1 MHCRYM
7 LVQLEQHKDE
17 IRAAG
22 LKSVAV
28 GIGEPKHA
36 INFCGKLA
44 PSLTCLVPAAKTID
58 VHVTYGLQ
66 RGGWHTMLN
75 PQLYANSARA
85 AAAGL
90 TQGQATGDI
99 AMLGGI
105 FVIDQSGLIRYAYVN
120 EVAGDYPPIPEILSA
135 IQ

>member
-1 MHCRYM
+1 M
-7 LVQLEQHKDE
+7 LAQLEQHQDA

-36 INFCGKLA
+36 ISYCGKLA
-44 PSLTCLVPAAKTID
+44 PSLNCLVNNTIEA
-58 VHVTYGLQ
+58 HVAYGLR
-66 RGGWHTMLN
+66 RGGWSTMLN
-75 PQLYANSARA
+75 PKLYTNSARA
-85 AAAGL
+85 AQAGF

-105 FVIDQSGLIRYAYVN
+105 FVVDQSGLIRYAYVN
-120 EVAGDYPPIPEILSA
+120 EVAGDYPPIPEIL
-135 IQ
+135 QTLQ

>member
-1 MHCRYM
+1 M
-7 LVQLEQHKDE
+7 LVQLEQHKDD

-22 LKSVAV
+22 LKSAAV

-36 INFCGKLA
+36 VNFCGKLA
-44 PSLTCLVPAAKTID
+44 PSLTCFVNKTIG
-58 VHVTYGLQ
+58 VHLTYGLQ

-105 FVIDQSGLIRYAYVN
+105 FVVDQQGRFRYGYIN
-120 EVAGDYPPIPEILSA
+120 EVAGDYPPIPDILSA

>member
-1 MHCRYM
+1 M
-7 LVQLEQHKDE
+7 LAQLEQHKDD

-36 INFCGKLA
+36 VSYCGKLA
-44 PSLTCLVPAAKTID
+44 PSLTCLVNKSID
-58 VHVTYGLQ
+58 VHLAYGLR
-66 RGGWHTMLN
+66 RGGWGTMLN
-75 PQLYANSARA
+75 PKLYANSARA
-85 AAAGL
+85 AQAGF

-105 FVIDQSGLIRYAYVN
+105 FVVDQQGLIRYAYVN
-120 EVAGDYPPIPEILSA
+120 EVAGDYPTIPEILGA
-135 IQ
+135 IR

>member
-1 MHCRYM
+1 M
-7 LVQLEQHKDE
+7 LVQLEQHQAA

-22 LKSVAV
+22 LNSVAV

-36 INFCGKLA
+36 INFCGQLA
-44 PSLTCLVPAAKTID
+44 PSLTCLVNKTID
-58 VHVTYGLQ
+58 VHLTYGLQ

-105 FVIDQSGLIRYAYVN
+105 FVVDQPGLIRYSYIN
-120 EVAGDYPPIPEILSA
+120 EVAGDYPPIPEIL
-135 IQ
+135 QVLK

>member
-1 MHCRYM
+1 M
-7 LVQLEQHKDE
+7 LAQLEHYKDE

-36 INFCGKLA
+36 VNYCGKLA
-44 PSLTCLVPAAKTID
+44 PSLTCLVNKTID
-58 VHVTYGLQ
+58 VHLTYGLR
-66 RGGWHTMLN
+66 RGGWGSMLN
-75 PQLYANSARA
+75 PKLYANSARA
-85 AAAGL
+85 AQAGF
-90 TQGQATGDI
+90 TQGRATGDI

-105 FVIDQSGLIRYAYVN
+105 FVVDQQGLIRYSYIN
-120 EVAGDYPPIPEILSA
+120 EVAGDYPPIPEILQT

>member
-1 MHCRYM
+1 M
-7 LVQLEQHKDE
+7 LAQLEQHQDA

-36 INFCGKLA
+36 ISYCGKLA
-44 PSLTCLVPAAKTID
+44 PSLNCLVNKTVD
-58 VHVTYGLQ
+58 VHVAYGLR
-66 RGGWHTMLN
+66 RGGWSTMLN
-75 PQLYANSARA
+75 PKLYANSARA
-85 AAAGL
+85 AQAGF

-105 FVIDQSGLIRYAYVN
+105 FIVDQQGLIRYAYVN
-120 EVAGDYPPIPEILSA
+120 EVAGDYPPIPEILRA
-135 IQ
+135 YQ